1 MTVKNLLMTI
11 ALSLLVASC
20 SVAPSVQI
28 APRSY
33 IQENL
38 PALLTEEKRHD
49 QLRQM
54 VKAAL
59 MMMAFERDVDYAVEM
74 LNGIDGEYWVYYY
87 AAHTYLASGD
97 DEAFQEA
104 LKLMRARMDE
114 AEDWFEKWV
123 KEESQPEK
131 PKESSDFDLYYP
143 KEQSL

>member
-1 MTVKNLLMTI
+1 MTMRNLLVTI

-20 SVAPSVQI
+20 SAPRVQI

-38 PALLTEEKRHD
+38 PKLLTEEKRHD

-59 MMMAFERDVDYAVEM
+59 LMMAFERDVDYAVEM

-87 AAHTYLASGD
+87 AAHTYLSSGD

-104 LKLMRARMDE
+104 LDLMRARMNE
-114 AEDWFEKWV
+114 AEDWFEAWV
-123 KEESQPEK
+123 KEDSQPEK